1 VLELAETFTD
11 VAYGPEIR
19 RLGRTLGRWAEPI
32 AAWHASKATN
42 GPVEAI
48 NNLAKRIKRVAF
60 GLTNWTHWRIRVL
73 LYAGKPDWSKLAT
86 VTPARP

>member
-1 VLELAETFTD
+1 MLELAATFTD

-19 RLGRTLGRWAEPI
+19 RLGRTLKRWAEPI
-32 AAWHASKATN
+32 AAWHASRATN

-86 VTPARP
+86 ITPTHT